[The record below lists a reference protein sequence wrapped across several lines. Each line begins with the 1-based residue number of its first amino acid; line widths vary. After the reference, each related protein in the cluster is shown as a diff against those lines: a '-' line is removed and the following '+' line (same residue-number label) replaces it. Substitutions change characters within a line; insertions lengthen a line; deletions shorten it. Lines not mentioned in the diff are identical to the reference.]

1 MNKNTV
7 MKYRLLYHSVPVH
20 VETVSTACIFVSMAA
35 ARPVPGSASHNAFDL
50 SADCDDV
57 DRGLPQILM
66 RSAAGYLATHLRQ
79 ILLPSQH
86 LQQCQDPKAP

>member
-7 MKYRLLYHSVPVH
+7 MKYRLLYHTVPVH

-35 ARPVPGSASHNAFDL
+35 ARPAPGSASHNAFDL

-57 DRGLPQILM
+57 DRGFGILV
-66 RSAAGYLATHLRQ
+66 AHGVADLGL
-79 ILLPSQH
+79 
-86 LQQCQDPKAP
+86 DD